1 MSIQRIVPGDPEAI
15 RKDRDD
21 IEVKLL
27 SETDRYEIEDLEY
40 RLRAL
45 LPVAAGKVIKLFT
58 RRRTLRAC
66 LSTPSE
72 SLPSES
78 PPKSVTITI
87 RIAVE

>member
-58 RRRTLRAC
+58 RRRTLRAW